1 MNIGDRYEVVRLLN
15 PKRFPD
21 STSQNIV
28 RHTPSGVSV
37 EVYNRE
43 AVKQQLDDMVD
54 RPAPQFTILAIN
66 ADDTVLI
73 QLQDGTRQTES
84 SWFVRHYCKR
94 V

>member
-15 PKRFPD
+15 PKRFP
-21 STSQNIV
+21 SNAAS
-28 RHTPSGVSV
+28 
-37 EVYNRE
+37 
-43 AVKQQLDDMVD
+43 
-54 RPAPQFTILAIN
+54 PQFTILAIN

-84 SWFVRHYCKR
+84 SWFVRHYCKK